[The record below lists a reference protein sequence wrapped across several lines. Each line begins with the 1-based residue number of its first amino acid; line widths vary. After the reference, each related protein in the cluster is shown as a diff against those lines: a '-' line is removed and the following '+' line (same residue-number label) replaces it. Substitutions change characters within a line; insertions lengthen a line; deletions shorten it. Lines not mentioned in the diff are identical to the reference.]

1 MPKSITNRI
10 LSKSIL
16 TKNETKI
23 INPPVQMNHELEH
36 TVEDARVKSLD
47 SWDLDRSNYVSVN
60 MFNTVLARTGASDDL
75 RAASTQ
81 PLWECLILTEDNAAL
96 DELGHKGMLESH
108 DVNEVV
114 LNVRTGAES
123 LALVEDLRADQPGEA
138 REQSRWGSACWP
150 ARGNSWAVS
159 RASTPRRSLKS
170 KISC

>member
-1 MPKSITNRI
+1 
-10 LSKSIL
+10 
-16 TKNETKI
+16 
-23 INPPVQMNHELEH
+23 MNHELEH

-60 MFNTVLARTGASDDL
+60 LLNTVLARTGASDDL

-96 DELGHKGMLESH
+96 DELGHKGMLEGH
-108 DVNEVV
+108 DVDEVV

-138 REQSRWGSACWP
+138 REQSQGQAHQGEVWK
-150 ARGNSWAVS
+150 ARSFVRKPLQVQVRPVIFILSIIKNH
-159 RASTPRRSLKS
+159 
-170 KISC
+170 

>member
-23 INPPVQMNHELEH
+23 INPPVQIDHELQH

-60 MFNTVLARTGASDDL
+60 LLNTVLARTGASDDL

-81 PLWECLILTEDNAAL
+81 PL
-96 DELGHKGMLESH
+96 
-108 DVNEVV
+108 
-114 LNVRTGAES
+114 
-123 LALVEDLRADQPGEA
+123 
-138 REQSRWGSACWP
+138 
-150 ARGNSWAVS
+150 
-159 RASTPRRSLKS
+159 
-170 KISC
+170 